1 MRIITFIFFI
11 ALFCSD
17 TFGQANV
24 YGNNRIVY
32 YYSLTDFSNIDTL
45 EYWNY
50 KLDLTNKPTENDTV
64 KPIGLLTFYR
74 TKSIDDSI
82 SLKTYNRLWQPAIS
96 FDIYKLSDTTFCSQK
111 SNLLHMLSSCSP
123 PNVGGDYFVFGNFV
137 FLNKSVCISCSNYL
151 TKGDYCRPVI
161 NYVFTRVTD
170 KNVTNL
176 NDLVKQFIIKRGQC
190 WKGAQQVTAAT
201 RNWRFSG

>member
-82 SLKTYNRLWQPAIS
+82 SLKTYYNTPQLLDQKVRDA
-96 FDIYKLSDTTFCSQK
+96 KLIF
-111 SNLLHMLSSCSP
+111 
-123 PNVGGDYFVFGNFV
+123 
-137 FLNKSVCISCSNYL
+137 
-151 TKGDYCRPVI
+151 
-161 NYVFTRVTD
+161 RV
-170 KNVTNL
+170 VL
-176 NDLVKQFIIKRGQC
+176 GSILV
-190 WKGAQQVTAAT
+190 
-201 RNWRFSG
+201 